1 MKFFKKIA
9 VLLGFGCM
17 LIISGCSNCNEDL
30 PNEIT
35 FPKEGGHVT
44 MTVKNPINIYGASIY
59 GDVWSDDRINEI
71 SDDYLIVHQDWLTFR
86 AKIGETKFELIAD
99 DKKSDNE
106 TLNIFITGAP
116 DKVHSGAFIIVKR
129 AK

>member
-99 DKKSDNE
+99 DKKSVQRDSE
-106 TLNIFITGAP
+106 HLYYRC
-116 DKVHSGAFIIVKR
+116 SRQSAFRCIYNCKTR
-129 AK
+129 